1 MFRTTLALTLLSVLA
16 ASSTATDKLGGGP
29 TTPWES
35 LEIALLARG
44 FDTSPP
50 ALMRL
55 ARSGAEASDRWFAIE
70 ILGLRQEVEA
80 VPLLRE
86 LLVTEQDPLLHETV
100 ALALARRGDEK
111 GLQVLRESLHSRDE
125 WPRRLY
131 LASRLAELG
140 DLSGY
145 EYVVQ
150 AAHAEVDDRRVAS
163 VAALVAAVHFAE
175 QLSPDPVSLLLDLGR
190 DDNVSVRREVLIHL
204 PIVVEKGQK
213 VAVFCSLITELAEKD
228 VDPEVRDL
236 AALSRSYGAF
246 QSCGEGG
253 AE

>member
-1 MFRTTLALTLLSVLA
+1 MFRTAFALTLFSVLA

-29 TTPWES
+29 TAPWES
-35 LEIALLARG
+35 LERALMARG

-86 LLVTEQDPLLHETV
+86 LLATEQDPLLHETV

-131 LASRLAELG
+131 LAARLAELG

-145 EYVVQ
+145 QYVIQ
-150 AAHAEVDDRRVAS
+150 AAQAEVADRRVAS
-163 VAALVAAVHFAE
+163 IPALVAIVPFAE

-190 DDNVSVRREVLIHL
+190 DENVSVRREVLIHL
-204 PIVVEKGQK
+204 PIVVENSQM

-228 VDPEVRDL
+228 ADPGVREM
-236 AALSRSYGAF
+236 AVLSRKYGAF
-246 QSCGEGG
+246 QSCGEG
-253 AE
+253 ETE